1 MASFKR
7 ERERERSISFLQRG
21 EQLFTNDSLALE
33 QQQDSSSSRPL
44 PQAIPNPRQ
53 ASNGRT
59 HSHSVSL
66 GALNYN
72 HRVTRRKSMTSSAAN
87 NTNNNAAAAAA
98 AAVISESGA
107 SAGAPIHTSHHRRG
121 LSLRRAAGLESTS
134 AGSSSPFGPS
144 SHAARNGMAAVDR
157 KPGPG
162 SLNSSSAVSE
172 ELPAGTGAAGRPISI
187 KHRSR
192 RASEGSHLMKGEG
205 KRSLVELKCDR
216 CGKGYKHSSC
226 LTKHMWEHDPAWAVT
241 SKLLIS
247 KHQQVQLLEAAS
259 VLVTLNEPVSEEQ
272 AAARAA
278 AAAAAAA
285 SGSGDSDRSSTS
297 PTVSGISELRD
308 GLSSTE
314 TTPPP
319 TGDDGALSKSSND
332 PYRYPSSHSSYNHNH
347 NHSFSQSLQSIPS
360 ASFASASS
368 VPSYSPA
375 HSHFRHSSTDTR
387 PSTADTNGV
396 LDDDAAGLAAAIEL
410 CNFGTPRSG
419 PMAILED
426 VPPVPPLPA
435 RFLGQS
441 VGSTM
446 AMANSHSNGFFGD
459 NSTVSGQSSSMNFS
473 HNSGSSVSGATIT
486 GNLAASTPNIF
497 DALPMAT
504 HAHISYRVSDE
515 RDVKMADIK
524 PDTITQHSNLRN
536 DSTSPANP
544 QHSRSLDDESDR
556 GSPSSVVHM
565 DDDDDGVFGHMEE

>member
-1 MASFKR
+1 
-7 ERERERSISFLQRG
+7 
-21 EQLFTNDSLALE
+21 
-33 QQQDSSSSRPL
+33 
-44 PQAIPNPRQ
+44 
-53 ASNGRT
+53 
-59 HSHSVSL
+59 
-66 GALNYN
+66 
-72 HRVTRRKSMTSSAAN
+72 MTSSAAN
-87 NTNNNAAAAAA
+87 SNTSAATAAAAAAAA

-157 KPGPG
+157 KPVPG

-172 ELPAGTGAAGRPISI
+172 ELSAGRPVSI

-278 AAAAAAA
+278 AA

-319 TGDDGALSKSSND
+319 TGDDGALSKSSTD
-332 PYRYPSSHSSYNHNH
+332 PYRYPSSHSSYNHNYY

-360 ASFASASS
+360 ASFVSASS

-446 AMANSHSNGFFGD
+446 AMANNHSNGFFGD
-459 NSTVSGQSSSMNFS
+459 NSNVSGPSSNMTFS

-486 GNLAASTPNIF
+486 GNLAASTPNVF
-497 DALPMAT
+497 DPLPMAA
-504 HAHISYRVSDE
+504 HAPISYRVSDE

>member
-1 MASFKR
+1 MASFK
-7 ERERERSISFLQRG
+7 
-21 EQLFTNDSLALE
+21 
-33 QQQDSSSSRPL
+33 DSSTSRPL

-53 ASNGRT
+53 SSNGRT

-66 GALNYN
+66 GALNYS

-87 NTNNNAAAAAA
+87 SATAAATAAI
-98 AAVISESGA
+98 ISESGA
-107 SAGAPIHTSHHRRG
+107 STGAPIHTSHHRRG

-134 AGSSSPFGPS
+134 VGSSSGFGS
-144 SHAARNGMAAVDR
+144 YAARNSIAGGLDR
-157 KPGPG
+157 KQTPGA
-162 SLNSSSAVSE
+162 LNTSAIAE
-172 ELPAGTGAAGRPISI
+172 ELSTDTTAGKPISI

-216 CGKGYKHSSC
+216 CGKG
-226 LTKHMWEHDPAWAVT
+226 WEHDPAWAVT

-259 VLVTLNEPVSEEQ
+259 VLVTLNEPSTEDS
-272 AAARAA
+272 AIRTAG
-278 AAAAAAA
+278 
-285 SGSGDSDRSSTS
+285 SGSGDSDRSSAS

-319 TGDDGALSKSSND
+319 MSDDGAFSKSND
-332 PYRYPSSHSSYNHNH
+332 PYRYPHSHHHNNHSN
-347 NHSFSQSLQSIPS
+347 NHSFSRSLQSIPS
-360 ASFASASS
+360 SSFASASS

-375 HSHFRHSSTDTR
+375 HSHFRQSSTDTR

-419 PMAILED
+419 PMAMVED

-435 RFLGQS
+435 RYLGQS

-446 AMANSHSNGFFGD
+446 ALANNHTNGFF
-459 NSTVSGQSSSMNFS
+459 SGNNNITGSASNFNLPS
-473 HNSGSSVSGATIT
+473 GSGSSISGTTITT
-486 GNLAASTPNIF
+486 GNLAAPTPTAFNTLSMS
-497 DALPMAT
+497 AHAPM
-504 HAHISYRVSDE
+504 SYRVSDE

-524 PDTITQHSNLRN
+524 PDVAEHDNTRN
-536 DSTSPANP
+536 NSSSPAHAQN
-544 QHSRSLDDESDR
+544 SGSTDDDFDR
-556 GSPSSVVHM
+556 ASPSSVVHM
-565 DDDDDGVFGHMEE
+565 DDDDDGVFGRMEE

>member
-1 MASFKR
+1 MASFK
-7 ERERERSISFLQRG
+7 
-21 EQLFTNDSLALE
+21 
-33 QQQDSSSSRPL
+33 QDSSRPL
-44 PQAIPNPRQ
+44 PQ

-72 HRVTRRKSMTSSAAN
+72 HRVTRRKSMTSSAN
-87 NTNNNAAAAAA
+87 SSSAAAAAA
-98 AAVISESGA
+98 TAAIISESGA
-107 SAGAPIHTSHHRRG
+107 STGAPIHTSHHRRG

-134 AGSSSPFGPS
+134 VGSPSGFGAY
-144 SHAARNGMAAVDR
+144 AARNGVAVDR
-157 KPGPG
+157 KQTP
-162 SLNSSSAVSE
+162 SLNTSAIAE
-172 ELPAGTGAAGRPISI
+172 ELSTGGRPVSI
-187 KHRSR
+187 RHRSR
-192 RASEGSHLMKGEG
+192 RASEGSHLMKAEG

-259 VLVTLNEPVSEEQ
+259 VLVTLNEPSSEDT
-272 AAARAA
+272 ASRT
-278 AAAAAAA
+278 AA
-285 SGSGDSDRSSTS
+285 SGSGDSDCSSAS

-319 TGDDGALSKSSND
+319 TSDDGAFSKSSD
-332 PYRYPSSHSSYNHNH
+332 PYRYPSSYNNHHINHNNH
-347 NHSFSQSLQSIPS
+347 NHSFSRSLQSIPS
-360 ASFASASS
+360 ASFASGSS
-368 VPSYSPA
+368 VPSYSPT
-375 HSHFRHSSTDTR
+375 HSHFRQSSTDTR

-419 PMAILED
+419 PMSIPED

-446 AMANSHSNGFFGD
+446 ALANNQTDGFFSG
-459 NSTVSGQSSSMNFS
+459 NSTASSNSMNMNLS
-473 HNSGSSVSGATIT
+473 NNNSGSSISGATIT
-486 GNLAASTPNIF
+486 ANLAASTPTAF
-497 DALPMAT
+497 DALPMNT
-504 HAHISYRVSDE
+504 HTPISYRVSDE

-524 PDTITQHSNLRN
+524 PDITEHA
-536 DSTSPANP
+536 SPRDNHAP
-544 QHSRSLDDESDR
+544 KSGSPDDDSDR

-565 DDDDDGVFGHMEE
+565 DDDDDGVFGRMEE

>member
-1 MASFKR
+1 MASFK
-7 ERERERSISFLQRG
+7 
-21 EQLFTNDSLALE
+21 
-33 QQQDSSSSRPL
+33 DSSTSRPL

-53 ASNGRT
+53 SSNGRT

-87 NTNNNAAAAAA
+87 SATAAATAAI
-98 AAVISESGA
+98 ISESGA
-107 SAGAPIHTSHHRRG
+107 STGSPIHTSHHRRG

-134 AGSSSPFGPS
+134 VGSSTGFGS
-144 SHAARNGMAAVDR
+144 YARNNMAGLDR
-157 KPGPG
+157 KQTPGT
-162 SLNSSSAVSE
+162 LNSSAIAE
-172 ELPAGTGAAGRPISI
+172 ELSTDTGKPISI

-259 VLVTLNEPVSEEQ
+259 VLVTLNEPSSDDS
-272 AAARAA
+272 AIRTAG
-278 AAAAAAA
+278 
-285 SGSGDSDRSSTS
+285 SGSGESDRSSTS

-319 TGDDGALSKSSND
+319 TSDDGAFSKSND
-332 PYRYPSSHSSYNHNH
+332 PYRYPHNHHNSNHNN
-347 NHSFSQSLQSIPS
+347 NHSFSRSLQSIPS
-360 ASFASASS
+360 SSFASASS

-375 HSHFRHSSTDTR
+375 RSHFRQSSTDTR

-419 PMAILED
+419 PMAMAED

-446 AMANSHSNGFFGD
+446 TLANNHANGLFGSNHGTTGSISNNNLSNG
-459 NSTVSGQSSSMNFS
+459 
-473 HNSGSSVSGATIT
+473 SGSSISGTTIT
-486 GNLAASTPNIF
+486 AANLAASTPTAFNTLSMS
-497 DALPMAT
+497 A
-504 HAHISYRVSDE
+504 HAPISYRVSDE

-524 PDTITQHSNLRN
+524 PDIAEHDKIRN
-536 DSTSPANP
+536 SSSSPSHA
-544 QHSRSLDDESDR
+544 QKSGSVDDDFDR
-556 GSPSSVVHM
+556 ASPSSVVHM
-565 DDDDDGVFGHMEE
+565 DDDDDGVFGRMEE

>member
-1 MASFKR
+1 MASFK
-7 ERERERSISFLQRG
+7 
-21 EQLFTNDSLALE
+21 
-33 QQQDSSSSRPL
+33 QQDSSSRPL

-87 NTNNNAAAAAA
+87 SNNAAAAAA

-157 KPGPG
+157 KPVPG

-172 ELPAGTGAAGRPISI
+172 ELSAGTGNAGRPISI

-278 AAAAAAA
+278 AA

-332 PYRYPSSHSSYNHNH
+332 PYRYPSSHSSYNHNY

-446 AMANSHSNGFFGD
+446 AMANNHSNGYFGD
-459 NSTVSGQSSSMNFS
+459 NSTVSGPSSSINVS
-473 HNSGSSVSGATIT
+473 NNSGSSVSGATIT

-497 DALPMAT
+497 DTLPMAT
-504 HAHISYRVSDE
+504 HAPISYRVSDE

-544 QHSRSLDDESDR
+544 QHSRSRDDESDR

>member
-1 MASFKR
+1 MASFK
-7 ERERERSISFLQRG
+7 
-21 EQLFTNDSLALE
+21 
-33 QQQDSSSSRPL
+33 DSSSSRPL

-53 ASNGRT
+53 SSNGRT

-66 GALNYN
+66 GALNYS

-87 NTNNNAAAAAA
+87 SNSAAAAAAA

-107 SAGAPIHTSHHRRG
+107 STGAPIHTSHHRRG

-134 AGSSSPFGPS
+134 AGTSSGFGP

-157 KPGPG
+157 KQVPG
-162 SLNSSSAVSE
+162 SLNTSAITE
-172 ELPAGTGAAGRPISI
+172 ELSTGAPTGGRPISI

-272 AAARAA
+272 AAR
-278 AAAAAAA
+278 AAA

-319 TGDDGALSKSSND
+319 TGDDGALSKSND
-332 PYRYPSSHSSYNHNH
+332 PYRYPSSHSSYNNYNH

-375 HSHFRHSSTDTR
+375 RSHFRHSSTDTR

-419 PMAILED
+419 PMAIPEE

-446 AMANSHSNGFFGD
+446 ALANNHPNGFFG
-459 NSTVSGQSSSMNFS
+459 NNGTISGPSNSMNFS

-486 GNLAASTPNIF
+486 GNLAASTPSIF

-504 HAHISYRVSDE
+504 HTPISYRVSDE

-524 PDTITQHSNLRN
+524 PDILTQHSNIRN
-536 DSTSPANP
+536 DSTSPANH
-544 QHSRSLDDESDR
+544 QQSGSQDGESDR